1 MLQMLDLSTAT
12 SLFRLSET
20 TSVIH
25 HTTCSCCLQAA
36 SSMGSAAKRTR
47 LSSPSKESAVAATR
61 ALQTDALDQD
71 VKQVMNYA
79 DEKVC

>member
-1 MLQMLDLSTAT
+1 
-12 SLFRLSET
+12 
-20 TSVIH
+20 
-25 HTTCSCCLQAA
+25 
-36 SSMGSAAKRTR
+36 MGSAAKRTR